1 MTTTYTQL
9 LAGLEHGREGRIEA
23 NVPDD
28 WMQGRTTYGGLT
40 AALAMESAR
49 QLAED
54 LPVRSVQVAFIGPV
68 GGHVVIAPK
77 LLRRGK
83 NTAFVN
89 VDLVTEAGVVARC
102 IFGFGARRA
111 SELAFSHLPAPDH
124 GAPDDT
130 PTYFTEGAVRAS
142 FLRNFDLR
150 LVDGG
155 RPLDGTDSN
164 SVTLWLRHTDDRA
177 PTDATAVLALA
188 DAPPPAIFPMMK
200 EFAPFSSMTWMAEF
214 LTDDLQTENG
224 WWLTRSTA
232 ETAIEGYSAQAMMLW
247 NRKGAPAIVGRQ
259 TVAVF
264 G

>member
-1 MTTTYTQL
+1 MTTYTEL
-9 LAGLEHGREGRIEA
+9 LAGLEHGREGRIET
-23 NVPDD
+23 NIPED

-40 AALAMESAR
+40 AALALESAR
-49 QLAED
+49 QVVED
-54 LPVRSVQVAFIGPV
+54 LPVRSAQVAFIGPV
-68 GGHVVIAPK
+68 GGHVVVAPK

-111 SELAFSHLPAPDH
+111 SQLDFNHLLVPDH
-124 GAPDDT
+124 SAPDDT
-130 PTYFTEGAVRAS
+130 DDFFPEGAIRPG
-142 FLRNFDLR
+142 FLGNFDFR

-155 RPLDGTDSN
+155 RPLDGTEAT
-164 SVTLWLRHTDDRA
+164 SVTLWLRHTDPKA

-188 DAPPPAIFPMMK
+188 DAPPPAIFPMMTD
-200 EFAPFSSMTWMAEF
+200 FAPFSSMTWMVEF
-214 LTDDLQTENG
+214 LSDDLETEEG

-232 ETAIEGYSAQAMMLW
+232 ETAIQGYSAQAMMLW
-247 NRKGAPAIVGRQ
+247 NRRGAPAIVGRQ